1 MKALVLISGL
11 CVLAACGD
19 NSKAPPIAYI
29 DPPPGGALRLVKD
42 PATTADTV
50 VLDLVVGDAPLT
62 GYSAGFDLPLAPGMV
77 VVGTFTPGTAL
88 EVGSGAVAG
97 GAAIPTT
104 GALANQLVVA
114 ISQKRTSSP
123 GDTVLQ
129 PGAVL
134 LKVEVKAV
142 SPAVPGVVFD
152 GQAKE
157 FVLRS
162 GGLRALSGMTV
173 VAPGQVQ
180 IGRLETFD

>member
-1 MKALVLISGL
+1 MNRFVVISGF

-77 VVGTFTPGTAL
+77 TVGAFTSGTAL
-88 EVGSGAVAG
+88 NPGSGVVAG
-97 GAAIPTT
+97 GAAIPTS
-104 GALANQLVVA
+104 GALANHLVVA

-123 GDTVLQ
+123 ADSVLQ

-134 LKVEVKAV
+134 MKVELKAV
-142 SPAVPGVVFD
+142 NPPVGGIVFD

-173 VAPGQVQ
+173 VVPAQVQ